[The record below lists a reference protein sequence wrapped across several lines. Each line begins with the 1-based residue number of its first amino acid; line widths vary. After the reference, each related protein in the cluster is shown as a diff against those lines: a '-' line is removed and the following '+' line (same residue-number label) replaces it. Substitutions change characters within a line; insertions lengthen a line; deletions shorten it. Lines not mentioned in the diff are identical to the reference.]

1 MDGPMFAPRETLIV
15 RDDLV
20 LVIIDVQEKL
30 AAAMSCREQVIAAA
44 GRLART
50 AALVGAPVIL
60 TRQYPQGLGPTV
72 AEIEELLLELATN
85 GARVSGVDKTAFCCA
100 AEDTFMEA
108 LSATGRRQVVLIGME
123 THICVAQT
131 ALALAG
137 SGFQVQ
143 VAADACCSRTDAAH
157 ELALDRMRHTGVIVT
172 TTESVMY
179 EAVGRA
185 GTDEFKH
192 LLQIVK
198 GQ

>member
-1 MDGPMFAPRETLIV
+1 MFAPRETLIV

-20 LVIIDVQEKL
+20 LVVIDVQEKL
-30 AAAMSCREQVIAAA
+30 AAAMPDRERVIAAVS
-44 GRLART
+44 RVART

-72 AEIEELLLELATN
+72 DEIEALVLELAGQ

-100 AEDTFMEA
+100 AEEDFLEA
-108 LSATGRRQVVLIGME
+108 LSATGRRQVVLVGME

-143 VAADACCSRTDAAH
+143 VAADGCCSRDDSMH
-157 ELALDRMRHTGVIVT
+157 QLALDRMRHTGVIIT

-185 GTDEFKH
+185 GTDEFKR
-192 LLQIVK
+192 LLEIVK
-198 GQ
+198 GS